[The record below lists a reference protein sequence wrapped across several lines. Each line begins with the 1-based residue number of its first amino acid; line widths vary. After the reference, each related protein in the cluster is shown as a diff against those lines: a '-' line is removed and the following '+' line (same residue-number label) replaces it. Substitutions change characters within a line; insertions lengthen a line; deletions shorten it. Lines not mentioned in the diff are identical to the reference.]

1 MMMFPALWS
10 SCMHRPGEGGHTWI
24 CPGWLSPLKSQRLAW
39 LENIPTVFPTPKLLE
54 KVKLLSTQ
62 KVRWVAADAVSAPI
76 TAVAAAIA
84 LAAATAITRLAF
96 MKEPFG

>member
-1 MMMFPALWS
+1 M
-10 SCMHRPGEGGHTWI
+10 
-24 CPGWLSPLKSQRLAW
+24 
-39 LENIPTVFPTPKLLE
+39 
-54 KVKLLSTQ
+54 KLLSTQ